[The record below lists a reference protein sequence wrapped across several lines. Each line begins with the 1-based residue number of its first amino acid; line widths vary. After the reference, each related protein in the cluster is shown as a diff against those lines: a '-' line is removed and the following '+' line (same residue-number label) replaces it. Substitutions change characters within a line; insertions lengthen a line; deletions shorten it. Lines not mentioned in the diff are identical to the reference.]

1 MTINIQFVNLPTS
14 DFLTESV
21 TEKLNKLENKYDWII
36 SAKVFYK
43 KEKEVAGK
51 GSVCEIDLSLPGPK
65 LFASSTEKNFE
76 LATRNTI
83 SDLTKQL
90 KKRKATFKQHL

>member
-1 MTINIQFVNLPTS
+1 MTVNIQFVSMPTS

-36 SAKVFYK
+36 GAKVYFK

-51 GSVCEIDLSLPGPK
+51 GSICEIDLSVPGPK
-65 LFASSTEKNFE
+65 LFASSKEKNLE

-90 KKRKATFKQHL
+90 EKRKAAFKQHM

>member
-1 MTINIQFVNLPTS
+1 MTVNIQFVNMPKS

-36 SAKVFYK
+36 GANVFYK
-43 KEKEVAGK
+43 KEKEINGK
-51 GSVCEIDLSLPGPK
+51 GSICEIELSIPGPK

-76 LATRNTI
+76 LSTRNTI
-83 SDLTKQL
+83 KDLKVQL
-90 KKRKATFKQHL
+90 NKRKATFKQH